1 MLIDSYNFG
10 KMVISGREYT
20 ADLIIYPDGR
30 IQDSWWRRGGH
41 RLALADIR
49 ELVEAAPEIIVVGT
63 GAFGLMKPEADLQ
76 SCLREEGIELI
87 ARPTGEAAR
96 IYRENSREK
105 RVGACFHLTC

>member
-30 IQDSWWRRGGH
+30 IQDSWWRREGH

-63 GAFGLMKPEADLQ
+63 GAFGRMKPEEDLE
-76 SCLREEGIELI
+76 SLLGEETIELI
-87 ARPTGEAAR
+87 ARPTGEAVR